1 MPAAIDS
8 PASRRA
14 ARYALTILTLINL
27 FNYLDRWVVASV
39 VESIKKSE
47 LHLSD
52 TQLGLVGTGFIV
64 VYTLTSPLFGMFGD
78 RRARPPLI
86 ALGVAVWSV
95 ATSLAGFARGFASL
109 FIARSTVGVG
119 EAAYGTIAPALLADS
134 FPIERRGRV
143 LSVFFAAIPIG
154 SAAGYVLGG
163 LVDQHFGWRAAFWIA
178 GAPGLLLAL
187 LVLVVKDP
195 PRGLHDVRESGV
207 GGGEW
212 EKAEGDQGSNGDDH
226 SRNADDQPRN
236 GDDQS
241 RAEDNQVPPSHPP
254 PPTPHSPLTAYRH
267 LFRNRPFILTALGYG
282 AYTFALGGL
291 GFWMPA
297 FLERVRG
304 MPRSEATVTF
314 GGIALV
320 TGFVGTFAGG
330 WLGDFFLSRWKQSY
344 LWVSGVATLLAAP
357 ATYVAVSNPHRA
369 VYLPAIAIAEVL
381 IFMSTGPV
389 NSAIINVVKPAERA
403 TALGLSVLVM
413 HLIGDI
419 PSPPL
424 IGIVSDHTSL
434 ERAFMLVPI
443 AIVIAGCVWMYA
455 AWRGSRARVIVS
467 R

>member
-1 MPAAIDS
+1 MPEAIDS
-8 PASRRA
+8 PATRRA
-14 ARYALTILTLINL
+14 ARYALSILTLINL
-27 FNYLDRWVVASV
+27 FNYLDRWVVAAV
-39 VESIKKSE
+39 VESLKKSE

-52 TQLGLVGTGFIV
+52 TQIGLIPAGFII
-64 VYTLTSPLFGMFGD
+64 VYSLTSPLFGSFGD

-86 ALGVAVWSV
+86 ALGVAIWSL
-95 ATSLAGFARGFASL
+95 ATSLAGFAHSFASL
-109 FIARSTVGVG
+109 LVSRSAVGVG

-154 SAAGYVLGG
+154 SAAGYIVGG

-187 LVLVVKDP
+187 LVLLVKDP
-195 PRGLHDVRESGV
+195 PRGLHDVAAE
-207 GGGEW
+207 GGG
-212 EKAEGDQGSNGDDH
+212 
-226 SRNADDQPRN
+226 
-236 GDDQS
+236 
-241 RAEDNQVPPSHPP
+241 
-254 PPTPHSPLTAYRH
+254 PTRWTDAYRD

-291 GFWMPA
+291 GYWMPA

-304 MPRSEATVTF
+304 MAHSEATVTF
-314 GGIALV
+314 GVIAVV
-320 TGFVGTFAGG
+320 TGFIGTFAGG
-330 WLGDFFLSRWKQSY
+330 WLGDMFLSRTKQSY

-357 ATYVAVSNPHRA
+357 ATYLAVSSPNRSI
-369 VYLPAIAIAEVL
+369 YLPAIAIAEVL
-381 IFMSTGPV
+381 IFVSTGPV
-389 NSAIINVVKPAERA
+389 NSALINAVKPAERA

-434 ERAFMLVPI
+434 DRALMLVPI
-443 AIVIAGCVWMYA
+443 AIVIAGFIWMYA
-455 AWRGSRARVIVS
+455 AWRGSRT
-467 R
+467 